1 MDHCYIYVPAYLN
14 YINII
19 NTHNGLHSVIAH
31 YCKKCLLPTT
41 IKFEFIYRGANL
53 WFIVPTRPFPT
64 RVHVQIINIMSV
76 EFFREWNDC
85 EL

>member
-1 MDHCYIYVPAYLN
+1 MDYI
-14 YINII
+14 
-19 NTHNGLHSVIAH
+19 SVIAH

-41 IKFEFIYRGANL
+41 ILNLNFIYRVKIYDL
-53 WFIVPTRPFPT
+53 LFLQDHFT